1 MRFKLQSNVSA
12 KQKSQGFTLI
22 ELLVVIAIIS
32 ILAAILFP
40 VFARARENAR
50 RSSCMSNMKQLALS
64 VMQYTLDNDGKLMGY
79 VATRSD
85 GTTTSDWNR
94 FEAMQSYIKNHQVVF
109 CPSAPRYAPTV
120 SVTGAWATH
129 YGFPAD
135 STNKP
140 IQTAVVRVWTP
151 GPGINHVTTTAID
164 SLPDASRTCLLGETN
179 YSSPTN
185 SNYLNNGYGGSVFG
199 AVTGDALDD
208 WINKFRHL
216 EGANYAYMDG
226 HVKWLTEAA
235 VNDVY
240 VRQTTGGATVAV
252 GANLPIVFA
261 WAQ

>member
-1 MRFKLQSNVSA
+1 MKT
-12 KQKSQGFTLI
+12 GFTLI

-50 RSSCMSNMKQLALS
+50 RSSCMSNMKQLGLS
-64 VMQYTLDNDGKLMGY
+64 VLQYTLDNDGKLMGY

-85 GTTTSDWNR
+85 GSTTSDWNR
-94 FEAMQSYIKNHQVVF
+94 FEAMQSYIKNHQVMF
-109 CPSAPRYAPTV
+109 CPSAPKYASTA
-120 SVTGAWATH
+120 SITGAWATQ

-140 IQTAVVRVWTP
+140 IQTAVVRVWPP
-151 GPGINHVTTTAID
+151 GPGINHTTTTALD

-199 AVTGDALDD
+199 STSNDAL
-208 WINKFRHL
+208 INWVNKSRHL

-226 HVKWLTEAA
+226 HVKWLKEET

-240 VRQTTGGATVAV
+240 VKQTASGATATV

-261 WAQ
+261 WAK